1 MNERRVSRNQYSAQ
15 EVAEVLDNLISA
27 WYGLEDARRALAEF
41 KDKTLAP
48 DLPQVFNDVA
58 HLTTY
63 KNEELRY
70 QKRLDKL
77 TAQRDSSDR
86 QFKAAVERAEEVL
99 PVAGALVHVFHVYR
113 ASDPQRSGKY
123 RITYQRNRPEGPIA
137 IARMD
142 D

>member
-15 EVAEVLDNLISA
+15 EVAEILDNLISA
-27 WYGLEDARRALAEF
+27 WYGLEDAQQALAEF

-58 HLTTY
+58 HLTIY

-123 RITYQRNRPEGPIA
+123 RITYQRNRPGDTIA
-137 IARMD
+137 IIRVEP
-142 D
+142 